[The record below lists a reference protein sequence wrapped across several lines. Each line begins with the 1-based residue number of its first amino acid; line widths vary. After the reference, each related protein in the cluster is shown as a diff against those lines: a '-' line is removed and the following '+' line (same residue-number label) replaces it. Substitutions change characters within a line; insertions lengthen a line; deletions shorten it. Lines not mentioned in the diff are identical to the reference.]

1 MESLIGLLVT
11 VIVLGLVF
19 YLLYWLLGQVPLP
32 APFKTVAT
40 VLLGLVAVLVLL
52 SLLFG
57 GISIPLLRVR

>member
-19 YLLYWLLGQVPLP
+19 YLLYWLVGQVPLP